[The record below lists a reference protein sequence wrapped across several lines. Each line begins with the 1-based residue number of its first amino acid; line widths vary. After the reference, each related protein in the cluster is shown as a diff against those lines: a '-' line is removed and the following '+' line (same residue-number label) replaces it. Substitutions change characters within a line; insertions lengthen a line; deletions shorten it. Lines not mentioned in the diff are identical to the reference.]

1 MGGRDGPQARLDRN
15 RQANDGLAP
24 QHGAADAFS
33 QPHRRLASFIGA
45 TKVGGDISF
54 TEGFAL
60 HVRRNCY
67 FSLEHQGIQVD
78 GSFVK
83 FQPEGRPLC
92 FGEGAFLPA
101 CPSAAPAAQQRH
113 SPRRATL
120 KKLIRLIRQGILTF
134 LSHPGPSSTFGSA
147 AALRADRSQAICES
161 GGGSYL
167 IWAASRG
174 LRHSVARWP
183 HLPLG
188 MREGT
193 KPAPPLL
200 WSAVTPKIV
209 TSSPNST
216 VSLSPTPLTVHL
228 RRQRKSE
235 IVRSNHNGTL
245 GTFDL

>member
-1 MGGRDGPQARLDRN
+1 M
-15 RQANDGLAP
+15 
-24 QHGAADAFS
+24 FS
-33 QPHRRLASFIGA
+33 AHLTPASPAHQP
-45 TKVGGDISF
+45 
-54 TEGFAL
+54 
-60 HVRRNCY
+60 
-67 FSLEHQGIQVD
+67 
-78 GSFVK
+78 
-83 FQPEGRPLC
+83 
-92 FGEGAFLPA
+92 
-101 CPSAAPAAQQRH
+101 RH
-113 SPRRATL
+113 CWQ

-200 WSAVTPKIV
+200 WSAVTPLV